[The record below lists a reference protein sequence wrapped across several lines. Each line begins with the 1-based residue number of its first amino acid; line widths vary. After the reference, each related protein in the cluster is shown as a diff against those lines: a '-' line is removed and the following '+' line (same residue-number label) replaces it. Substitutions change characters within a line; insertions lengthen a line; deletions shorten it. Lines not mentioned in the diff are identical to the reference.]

1 MLLSSLGYD
10 SFFSS
15 HVPENLTPA
24 RVVSNLGALVQLAGA
39 CSTHAELSGRL
50 RHELVDH
57 ERPTVGDWVAIA
69 DGARP
74 DDRAVIHHVL
84 PRRTVLIR
92 RAAGNRGE
100 RQAVAANVDTF
111 AIVTSGN
118 RDASPRRL
126 ERYLSAIAESGAAPV
141 VVLNKVDLCT
151 PAERD
156 ATLTRLARAALDVP
170 ILSTSAT
177 HDEGIEGLRALIAP
191 GRTLALIGMS
201 GVGKS
206 SLINRLLGVELQ
218 PVLPID
224 ENDRGRHT
232 TTRRELLPMP
242 GGGLLIDSPGM
253 RVFGLADDEGG
264 LTSTFADVEALA
276 DACRFRDCTHA
287 AEPGC
292 AVVAA
297 VDDGTL
303 DAARLRAFHKLTRE
317 AAASA
322 ARHDPRAAAAQR
334 QKWKVIAVAQRARYK
349 ARDQS

>member
-1 MLLSSLGYD
+1 MLLDLELSSLGYG
-10 SFFSS
+10 SHFSS
-15 HVPENLTPA
+15 ALPAGLTPA

-39 CSTHAELSGRL
+39 RSTHAELAGRL

-74 DDRAVIHHVL
+74 DDRAIVHAVL

-92 RAAGNRGE
+92 RAAGTRGE

-111 AIVTSGN
+111 AVVTSGN

-126 ERYLSAIAESGAAPV
+126 ERYLSAIAESGAAAV
-141 VVLNKVDLCT
+141 VVLNKVDLCD
-151 PAERD
+151 AGERH

-170 ILSTSAT
+170 ILATSAT
-177 HDEGIEGLRALIAP
+177 TGDGVEALRALIAP
-191 GRTLALIGMS
+191 GRTLALVGMS

-206 SLINRLLGVELQ
+206 SLVNRLLGVELQ

-224 ENDRGRHT
+224 ADDRGRHT

-242 GGGLLIDSPGM
+242 GGGLLVDSPGM
-253 RVFGLADDEGG
+253 RIFGLADDDGG
-264 LTSTFADVEALA
+264 LSSTFSDVDELA
-276 DACRFRDCTHA
+276 ASCRFRDCTHT

-292 AVVAA
+292 AVI
-297 VDDGTL
+297 
-303 DAARLRAFHKLTRE
+303 DAIDPARLRAFHKLARE
-317 AAASA
+317 AAANA
-322 ARHDPRAAAAQR
+322 RRHDARAAAAER
-334 QKWKVIAVAQRARYK
+334 AKWRTIAVAQRARYK
-349 ARDQS
+349 HSPK